1 MRLFYL
7 LERHRPLLPEQ
18 GRWLPARVV
27 AIVCIFPQFL
37 SLLDG
42 LRLETC
48 RDRRLGGEYLLRLL
62 PLRDM
67 LHHERVRGHYVKY
80 LASAVQVVDV
90 LVCLVVLSPLLGL
103 GLCQ

>member
-1 MRLFYL
+1 
-7 LERHRPLLPEQ
+7 
-18 GRWLPARVV
+18 
-27 AIVCIFPQFL
+27 
-37 SLLDG
+37 
-42 LRLETC
+42 
-48 RDRRLGGEYLLRLL
+48 
-62 PLRDM
+62 M